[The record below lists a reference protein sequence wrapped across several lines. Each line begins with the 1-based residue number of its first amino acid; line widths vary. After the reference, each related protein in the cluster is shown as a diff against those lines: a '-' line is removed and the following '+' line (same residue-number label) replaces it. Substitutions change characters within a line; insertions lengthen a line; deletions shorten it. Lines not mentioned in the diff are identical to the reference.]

1 MRYYLRFISI
11 VLITTLVISSCSS
24 DGIKSNIELCDSEAS
39 MIKQKDSFPPDLNI
53 CTEITSNKHYQ
64 EISDPLP
71 TDLNKVLVTD
81 ISQKQDFEYKIY
93 ELLTTS
99 NAAWY
104 FHNEN
109 ASTSQIQE
117 AANIFEYEIYPT
129 LVSVFGEPW
138 ISKIRPNDKLRICL
152 LYTSP
157 SPRDLSTSR
166 MPSSA

>member
-71 TDLNKVLVTD
+71 TDLNKVLITD
-81 ISQKQDFEYKIY
+81 ISQKQDF
-93 ELLTTS
+93 
-99 NAAWY
+99 
-104 FHNEN
+104 
-109 ASTSQIQE
+109 
-117 AANIFEYEIYPT
+117 
-129 LVSVFGEPW
+129 
-138 ISKIRPNDKLRICL
+138 
-152 LYTSP
+152 
-157 SPRDLSTSR
+157 
-166 MPSSA
+166 